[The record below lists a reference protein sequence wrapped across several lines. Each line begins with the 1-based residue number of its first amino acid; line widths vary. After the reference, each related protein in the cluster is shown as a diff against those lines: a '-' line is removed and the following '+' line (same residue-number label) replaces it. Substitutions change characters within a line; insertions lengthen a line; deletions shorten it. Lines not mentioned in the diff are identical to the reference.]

1 MRITLDTNQFLRA
14 LMRPPELATFI
25 MAWQAR
31 RFTVVCSKQ
40 LLDEYESTLIYPK
53 IAKLIF
59 PELRRIFLTQLK
71 DEMEIVDLPHI
82 DPVCRDPD
90 DDKIIA
96 TAIYGN
102 VDYLATTDDDLQ
114 VEPVISIIRT
124 QGIHLTTIDEILMLL
139 P

>member
-1 MRITLDTNQFLRA
+1 M
-14 LMRPPELATFI
+14 
-25 MAWQAR
+25 
-31 RFTVVCSKQ
+31 VCSRE
-40 LLDEYESTLIYPK
+40 LLAEYETTLTYPK

-59 PELRRIFLTQLK
+59 PELRRLFLTQLK

-82 DPVCRDPD
+82 APVCRDPD
-90 DDKIIA
+90 DDKVIA

-102 VDYLATTDDDLQ
+102 VDYLATADDDLQ

-124 QGIHLTTIDEILMLL
+124 QGVRLTTIDEILTLL

>member
-1 MRITLDTNQFLRA
+1 MRMTLDTNQFLRA

-31 RFTVVCSKQ
+31 RFTVVCSRE
-40 LLDEYESTLIYPK
+40 LLTEYETTLTYPK

-82 DPVCRDPD
+82 APVCRDPD
-90 DDKIIA
+90 DDKVIA

-102 VDYLATTDDDLQ
+102 VDYLATADEDLQ
-114 VEPVISIIRT
+114 VEPVSSVIRT
-124 QGIHLTTIDEILMLL
+124 QGIRLTTIDEILTLL

>member
-40 LLDEYESTLIYPK
+40 LLDEYDATLAYPK
-53 IAKLIF
+53 IAKLIY

-71 DEMEIVDLPHI
+71 HEMEIIDLPHI
-82 DPVCRDPD
+82 ATICRDPD
-90 DDKIIA
+90 DDKVIA
-96 TAIYGN
+96 TAVYGA
-102 VDYLATTDDDLQ
+102 VDYLATADDDLR
-114 VEPVISIIRT
+114 VEPVISIMRM
-124 QGIHLTTIDEILMLL
+124 QGIQLTTIDDILTLL

>member
-31 RFTVVCSKQ
+31 RFTVVCSRQ
-40 LLDEYESTLIYPK
+40 LLEEYETTLIYPK

-59 PELRRIFLTQLK
+59 PELRRIFLTQLMH
-71 DEMEIVDLPHI
+71 EMEIIDLPQI
-82 DPVCRDPD
+82 AAVCRDPD
-90 DDKIIA
+90 DDKVLA
-96 TAIYGN
+96 TAVYGG
-102 VDYLATTDDDLQ
+102 VDYLATADDDLR
-114 VEPVISIIRT
+114 VEPVISIVRM
-124 QGIHLTTIDEILMLL
+124 QGIRLTTIDEILTLL

>member
-31 RFTVVCSKQ
+31 RFTVVCSRE
-40 LLDEYESTLIYPK
+40 LLTEYETTLTYPK

-82 DPVCRDPD
+82 APVCRDPD
-90 DDKIIA
+90 DDKVIA

-102 VDYLATTDDDLQ
+102 VDYLATADEDLQ
-114 VEPVISIIRT
+114 VEPVSSVIRT
-124 QGIHLTTIDEILMLL
+124 QGIRLTTIDEILTLL

>member
-1 MRITLDTNQFLRA
+1 MRATLDTNQFLRA
-14 LMRPPELATFI
+14 LTRPPDLATFI

-31 RFTVVCSKQ
+31 RFTVVCSRE
-40 LLDEYESTLIYPK
+40 LLTEYETTVTYPK

-90 DDKIIA
+90 DDKVIA

-102 VDYLATTDDDLQ
+102 VDYLATADDDLR
-114 VEPVISIIRT
+114 VEPVSSIIRM
-124 QGIHLTTIDEILMLL
+124 QGIRLTTIDEILTLL
-139 P
+139 S

>member
-31 RFTVVCSKQ
+31 RFTVVCSRQ
-40 LLDEYESTLIYPK
+40 LLDEYEATLAYPK

-59 PELRRIFLTQLK
+59 PELRRIFLTQLRH
-71 DEMEIVDLPHI
+71 EMEIIDLPQI
-82 DPVCRDPD
+82 AAICRDPD
-90 DDKIIA
+90 DDKVIA
-96 TAIYGN
+96 TAVYGA
-102 VDYLATTDDDLQ
+102 VDYLATADDDLR
-114 VEPVISIIRT
+114 VEPVISIMHM
-124 QGIHLTTIDEILMLL
+124 QGIQLTTIDDILTLL